1 MVVKT
6 KITVVVVT
14 FNGSRWLQ
22 KMLDSVLKSSV
33 LVDII
38 IVDNASSDNSVAIIE
53 QYSQVQLIKSTVNLG
68 FGKANNI
75 GIKAALQQQSDYIF
89 LLNQDTWVF
98 ENTIK
103 NLLQTAQSNLE
114 LAIVSPIHL
123 ATNEKDLDKN
133 FEIYLN
139 KKLNKTSADY
149 DEVTFVNAAAWLV
162 TKACFTKV
170 GLFEPLFNHYGE
182 DRDYCN
188 RVLFHGFKICIDS
201 TAHIVHD
208 RTVTRSFNKDVIQS
222 KYRILCALLNV
233 NTIFINSWKI
243 ALQNVVGL
251 PKFFRHNYTW
261 YKTIQFFTTLLLF
274 YIKNTVY
281 FRQIIRIRNQSK
293 NGVNGL

>member
-14 FNGSRWLQ
+14 FNGSKWLR
-22 KMLDSVLKSSV
+22 KMIDSVLKSSV

-38 IVDNASSDNSVAIIE
+38 IVDNASTDNSVAIIE
-53 QYSQVQLIKSTVNLG
+53 QYSQVQLIQNKVNLG

-114 LAIVSPIHL
+114 LGIVSPIHL
-123 ATNEKDLDKN
+123 AANEKDLDKN

-139 KKLNKTSADY
+139 KKLTKTSADY
-149 DEVTFVNAAAWLV
+149 DEVPFVNAAAWLV

-188 RVLFHGFKICIDS
+188 RVLFHGFKIGIDS

-208 RTVTRSFNKDVIQS
+208 RLVTRSFNKDILQS
-222 KYRILCALLNV
+222 KYKIVCVLLNI
-233 NTIFINSWKI
+233 NTTFIPSLLH
-243 ALQNVVGL
+243 ALKNVIGL
-251 PKFFRHNYTW
+251 PKFFRRYYTW
-261 YKTIQFFTTLLLF
+261 YKTIQFFTALLLF
-274 YIKNTVY
+274 YIKSIVHFNK
-281 FRQIIRIRNQSK
+281 IIRIRNQSK
-293 NGVNGL
+293 NGVNGR